1 LIWRNFR
8 PVGVGDNRASAI
20 QGRLLA
26 LLPIPTGAA
35 LCRQALVLCTL
46 QQTPVARCDRFI
58 QLSCL
63 PDWHAS
69 RAQACRCPKTIMSNE
84 TTVTGAPTGD
94 APASST
100 ATPALQPPPQRVV
113 RHRPYED
120 VQALLVGTLFVA
132 LGVVLFRQAGLL
144 TGGTAGIAF
153 LLHYA
158 TGWNFSA
165 LFFAINLPF
174 YWLAWRRMGGQF
186 TLKTLAAV
194 TLLSVFVEAI
204 PHWIHI
210 DALATPYAAVM
221 GGLLAGAGMLMLFR
235 HRASL
240 GGLNVL
246 VLWLQEKRGW
256 RAGHLQMGLDC
267 AIVLT
272 ATAFVP
278 WQQLAWSV
286 VGAVAMNLTLAI
298 NHRPGRYMTV

>member
-1 LIWRNFR
+1 MPQVDSL
-8 PVGVGDNRASAI
+8 PSAS
-20 QGRLLA
+20 GSA
-26 LLPIPTGAA
+26 L
-35 LCRQALVLCTL
+35 
-46 QQTPVARCDRFI
+46 
-58 QLSCL
+58 
-63 PDWHAS
+63 
-69 RAQACRCPKTIMSNE
+69 
-84 TTVTGAPTGD
+84 
-94 APASST
+94 PATSS
-100 ATPALQPPPQRVV
+100 APPPPPPLASQRTP

-194 TLLSVFVEAI
+194 TLLSTFAEAI

-210 DALATPYAAVM
+210 DSLATPYAAVM

-246 VLWLQEKRGW
+246 VLWLQDKRGW

-278 WQQLAWSV
+278 WTQLAWSV